1 MASFLASRAAKSA
14 TSQGLRYYSSSLSE
28 FVSAVADHR
37 AKNPQAYAPKDL
49 AAMVGD
55 RESVKAAV
63 LKAKARSG
71 NENIAKFALSAT
83 GVSCDDVKSNLS
95 QHRLTKAGPL
105 KVANGKG
112 KVDMVTA
119 GFSSASGKEIS
130 YDESD
135 AILADTTEFLSSC
148 KTVYLEDSTIGT
160 SINVKGVTDD
170 AAVAGLFKA
179 MFNRGHSAYSNNA
192 TVTAYLASGNKDAST
207 SLIAAEN
214 GKSDVV
220 LSSTM
225 GPTDVLGVVAEAVN
239 AAQPGTLLPCDVIIS
254 GDDVTLDF
262 SATDASREKAF
273 KSGNLFSGHHA
284 ILTANGVE
292 RAWGCVAVKKGHK
305 ASGGDVT
312 FANGEILACNSAAGN
327 VISQP
332 TSAKFKDG
340 SIKNNGD
347 LSAFKAEIME
357 KLNA

>member
-1 MASFLASRAAKSA
+1 M
-14 TSQGLRYYSSSLSE
+14 
-28 FVSAVADHR
+28 
-37 AKNPQAYAPKDL
+37 
-49 AAMVGD
+49 
-55 RESVKAAV
+55 
-63 LKAKARSG
+63 
-71 NENIAKFALSAT
+71 
-83 GVSCDDVKSNLS
+83 
-95 QHRLTKAGPL
+95 
-105 KVANGKG
+105 
-112 KVDMVTA
+112 
-119 GFSSASGKEIS
+119 
-130 YDESD
+130 
-135 AILADTTEFLSSC
+135 
-148 KTVYLEDSTIGT
+148 
-160 SINVKGVTDD
+160 
-170 AAVAGLFKA
+170 
-179 MFNRGHSAYSNNA
+179 
-192 TVTAYLASGNKDAST
+192 
-207 SLIAAEN
+207 
-214 GKSDVV
+214 
-220 LSSTM
+220 
-225 GPTDVLGVVAEAVN
+225 
-239 AAQPGTLLPCDVIIS
+239 PCDVIIS